1 MRKIGIILW
10 LLIANLAAA
19 LAQTNIAKVDALA
32 EDTAKTIFLPTVSLD
47 TLLGSAFDE
56 DAILLGLVAKQSR
69 ELHAND
75 TVWERYPHPLCMPL
89 MYVPTTFPSL
99 MDTTKEDLGTIA
111 MIRRNARRYI
121 THNHADMYVSVSDSS
136 RLKQVE
142 IGHGRVRKAL
152 IKDVEADRL
161 DRERAVRNMSTPWR
175 YELNTSLQI
184 TQNYATNNWY
194 QGASNSFS
202 MLASAKGYIR
212 YKRENILWENNGEWR
227 AGFSTVSGDSLRKVN
242 NTDDVFRI
250 NSKFG
255 YQVHEHW
262 YVSAIGEFRTNFWN
276 NWRANT
282 KELSTGFFT
291 PIRFT
296 LGVGADYKPI
306 KGLSVNISPAT
317 YKLVYAM
324 KAESAMVNVTEYGI
338 EEGKN
343 MLNEL
348 GSSLRVDWRW
358 RPVREIIVDMN
369 FYFFTNYKRV
379 ETELELDVDF
389 IINRYLSA
397 KLMLHP
403 RYDSTVEL
411 ADGQRNKLQFKELIS
426 IGFSHT
432 FR

>member
-10 LLIANLAAA
+10 LSIANLSAV
-19 LAQTNIAKVDALA
+19 LGQTDVAKVDVQAG
-32 EDTAKTIFLPTVSLD
+32 DTAKTILLPAVSLD
-47 TLLGSAFDE
+47 TLLDNVFDE
-56 DAILLGLVAKQSR
+56 DAMLLGLVAKQSR

-75 TVWERYPHPLCMPL
+75 TVWERYPHPLCIPL
-89 MYVPTTFPSL
+89 MYVPAEFPAL
-99 MDTTKEDLGTIA
+99 MDTTKEDVGTIA
-111 MIRRNARRYI
+111 MIRNNVRRYI
-121 THNHADMYVSVSDSS
+121 TQHHADMYVSISDPN

-142 IGHGRVRKAL
+142 MGHGRVRKAL
-152 IKDVEADRL
+152 VKDVEADRL

-194 QGASNSFS
+194 QGANNSFS
-202 MLASAKGYIR
+202 MLASAKGYIK
-212 YKRENILWENNGEWR
+212 YKHENILWENNGEWR
-227 AGFSTVSGDSLRKVN
+227 AGVSTVSGDSLRKVK

-262 YVSAIGEFRTNFWN
+262 YVSAIGEFRTNLWN

-282 KELSTGFFT
+282 KELSTSFLT

-306 KGLSVNISPAT
+306 KGLSVNIAPAT

-324 KAESAMVNVTEYGI
+324 KAESDMVNVTEYGI

-343 MLNEL
+343 MLHEL
-348 GSSLRVDWRW
+348 GSSVRVDWRW
-358 RPVREIIVDMN
+358 RPVREIIVDAN

-397 KLMLHP
+397 KVMIHP

-411 ADGQRNKLQFKELIS
+411 AEGQKNKLQFKELIS

>member
-10 LLIANLAAA
+10 LSIANLSAV
-19 LAQTNIAKVDALA
+19 LGQTDVAKVDVQAG
-32 EDTAKTIFLPTVSLD
+32 DTAKTILLPAVSLD
-47 TLLGSAFDE
+47 TLLDNVFDE
-56 DAILLGLVAKQSR
+56 DAMLLGLVAKQSR

-75 TVWERYPHPLCMPL
+75 TVWERYPHPLCIPL
-89 MYVPTTFPSL
+89 MYVPAEFPAL
-99 MDTTKEDLGTIA
+99 MDTTKEDVGTIA
-111 MIRRNARRYI
+111 MIRNNVRRYI
-121 THNHADMYVSVSDSS
+121 TQHHADMYVSISDPN

-142 IGHGRVRKAL
+142 MGHGRVRKAL
-152 IKDVEADRL
+152 VKDVEADRL
-161 DRERAVRNMSTPWR
+161 DRERALRNMSSPWR

-184 TQNYATNNWY
+184 TQNFATNNWY
-194 QGASNSFS
+194 QGANNSFS
-202 MLASAKGYIR
+202 MLASAKGYIK
-212 YKRENILWENNGEWR
+212 YKHENILWENNGEWR
-227 AGFSTVSGDSLRKVN
+227 AGVSTVSGDSLRKVK

-262 YVSAIGEFRTNFWN
+262 YVSAIGEFRTNLWN

-282 KELSTGFFT
+282 KELSTSFLT

-306 KGLSVNISPAT
+306 KGLSVNIAPAT

-324 KAESAMVNVTEYGI
+324 KAESDMVNVTEYGI

-343 MLNEL
+343 MLHEL
-348 GSSLRVDWRW
+348 GSSVRVDWRW
-358 RPVREIIVDMN
+358 RPVREIIVDAN

-397 KLMLHP
+397 KVMIHP

-411 ADGQRNKLQFKELIS
+411 AEGQKNKLQLKELIS

>member
-10 LLIANLAAA
+10 LSIANLSVVLGQTDVAKMD
-19 LAQTNIAKVDALA
+19 AQAG
-32 EDTAKTIFLPTVSLD
+32 DTAKTIFLPAVSLD
-47 TLLGSAFDE
+47 TLLGNVFDE
-56 DAILLGLVAKQSR
+56 DAMLLGLVAKQSR

-89 MYVPTTFPSL
+89 MYVPAEFPAL
-99 MDTTKEDLGTIA
+99 MDTTKEDVGSIA
-111 MIRRNARRYI
+111 MIRHNARRYI
-121 THNHADMYVSVSDSS
+121 TQNHADMYVSMSNPD
-136 RLKQVE
+136 RLKQVAM
-142 IGHGRVRKAL
+142 GQGRVRKAL
-152 IKDVEADRL
+152 VNDVEADRL
-161 DRERAVRNMSTPWR
+161 DRERALRNMSSPWR

-184 TQNYATNNWY
+184 TQNFATNNWY

-212 YKRENILWENNGEWR
+212 YKHENILWENNGEWR
-227 AGFSTVSGDSLRKVN
+227 AGVSTVSGDSLRKVK

-262 YVSAIGEFRTNFWN
+262 YVSAIGEFRTNLWN

-282 KELSTGFFT
+282 KELSTSFLT

-306 KGLSVNISPAT
+306 KGLSVNIAPAT

-324 KAESAMVNVTEYGI
+324 KAESDMVNVTDYGI

-343 MLNEL
+343 LLHEL
-348 GSSLRVDWRW
+348 GSSVRVDWRW
-358 RPVREIIVDMN
+358 RPVREIIVDAN

-397 KLMLHP
+397 KVMIHP

-411 ADGQRNKLQFKELIS
+411 AEGQKNKLQFKELIS